1 MTDLRTKLKG
11 YLAQGVAAIAP
22 DRAQVP
28 IELAPPKQ
36 AQHGDFAS
44 NVALQ
49 HAKALKRNPRE
60 VAQALIA
67 ALPPSELVERIEI
80 AGAGFINI
88 FVTAAARQAIVA
100 TVLSERDEFGRG
112 HGRLGE
118 RAM

>member
-1 MTDLRTKLKG
+1 MTDMRTRLKE
-11 YLAQGVAAIAP
+11 LLTLGVAAIAP
-22 DRAQVP
+22 ERAHVP
-28 IELAPPKQ
+28 VELDPPKQ

-60 VAQALIA
+60 VAQALVA

-88 FVTAAARQAIVA
+88 FVTPAARQAVVA
-100 TVLSERDEFGRG
+100 TILAERDDFGRG
-112 HGRLGE
+112 N
-118 RAM
+118 